1 MIRAAITDTSPL
13 AEDKE
18 RLSSYEEQEE
28 NWSGRKEM
36 MSEMSHVIKKPLSR
50 GETMCDENGDTMGS

>member
-1 MIRAAITDTSPL
+1 MITAAITDTSPL

-18 RLSSYEEQEE
+18 RLPSYEEQEE

-36 MSEMSHVIKKPLSR
+36 MSEVSDVIKKPLSR
-50 GETMCDENGDTMGS
+50 EKR